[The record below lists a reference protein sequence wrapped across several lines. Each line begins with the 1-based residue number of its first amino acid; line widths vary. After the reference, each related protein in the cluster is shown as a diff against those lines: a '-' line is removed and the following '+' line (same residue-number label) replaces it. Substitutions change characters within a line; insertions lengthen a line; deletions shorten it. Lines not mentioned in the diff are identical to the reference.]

1 MSGDGRPPGAVLRQL
16 TTAYWTSQVVYVTA
30 KLGIPDLLTTG
41 GRGSDELAAATGTH
55 SPSLYRLLR
64 AAASLGL
71 FTEDAD
77 RRFSLTVLG
86 AALRSDAPGSM
97 RGWAVLLSEPWF
109 RSGWDNLLYSVRTG
123 KSGFAHAHGASLW
136 DYLALNE
143 AAAAT
148 FNEGITSVSP
158 MKARAILETYDFSRF
173 GTVVDVGGG
182 QGSLMAAI
190 LAAHPAIRGI
200 LFDLPRVVE
209 SAPPVLKGAGV
220 DDRCRVI
227 GGDFF
232 ASVPVG
238 GDVYVLATIIHD
250 FDDDLAATILRI
262 CHRAMT
268 AGTRLVLI
276 EEVIPAGDTYHP
288 SKFDDLNMLVT
299 LHGRERT
306 ADEFRTLF
314 ETSGFVLNR
323 ILPTPSQ
330 WNVIEGVRD

>member
-1 MSGDGRPPGAVLRQL
+1 VTTGPPGAVLRQL
-16 TTAYWTSQVVYVTA
+16 TTAYWTSQVVYVAA

-41 GRGSDELAAATGTH
+41 GKGSDELAAATSTH

-71 FTEDAD
+71 FAEDAD
-77 RRFSLTVLG
+77 RRFSLTTLG

-123 KSGFAHAHGASLW
+123 KSGFEHAHGALFW
-136 DYLALNE
+136 DYLARNE

-148 FNEGITSVSP
+148 FNEGITSASP
-158 MKARAILETYDFSRF
+158 MKARAVLETYDFSSF
-173 GTVVDVGGG
+173 GT
-182 QGSLMAAI
+182 
-190 LAAHPAIRGI
+190 
-200 LFDLPRVVE
+200 
-209 SAPPVLKGAGV
+209 
-220 DDRCRVI
+220 VI

-232 ASVPVG
+232 ASVPPG
-238 GDVYVLATIIHD
+238 GDAYLLATVIHD
-250 FDDDLAATILRI
+250 FDDDLAATILRV

-276 EEVIPAGDTYHP
+276 EEVIPTGDAYHP

-306 ADEFRTLF
+306 ADEFRALLD
-314 ETSGFVLNR
+314 TSGFVLTR
-323 ILPTPSQ
+323 ILPTQSQ
-330 WNVIEGVRD
+330 WSVMEAVRY

>member
-1 MSGDGRPPGAVLRQL
+1 M
-16 TTAYWTSQVVYVTA
+16 
-30 KLGIPDLLTTG
+30 
-41 GRGSDELAAATGTH
+41 
-55 SPSLYRLLR
+55 
-64 AAASLGL
+64 
-71 FTEDAD
+71 
-77 RRFSLTVLG
+77 
-86 AALRSDAPGSM
+86 
-97 RGWAVLLSEPWF
+97 
-109 RSGWDNLLYSVRTG
+109 
-123 KSGFAHAHGASLW
+123 
-136 DYLALNE
+136 
-143 AAAAT
+143 
-148 FNEGITSVSP
+148 
-158 MKARAILETYDFSRF
+158 
-173 GTVVDVGGG
+173 
-182 QGSLMAAI
+182 
-190 LAAHPAIRGI
+190 
-200 LFDLPRVVE
+200 
-209 SAPPVLKGAGV
+209 